1 MSTFLRLGEAAR
13 QLGVSVDTV
22 RRYVEE
28 GRLPSFRTPGGQ
40 TQVRAE
46 DVAALRGLGAVA
58 PRKRSDK
65 RLVADPDSDE
75 SESPESTRLREPR
88 RPAWQELPP
97 WEQKRAEFKTDL
109 EIERI
114 KREREQLEEEASR
127 RAAEEL
133 EEIEEAERL
142 RKLKR
147 YGKQWCWD
155 LTLEPI
161 VVRKLDRFVTTE
173 RVPPWLSD
181 FEQKNIVQR
190 YVMELTN
197 RHNER
202 QRAESERKNAEE
214 IRRIRDSWGNQDDD

>member
-58 PRKRSDK
+58 PRR
-65 RLVADPDSDE
+65 RQPHRDSDGIE
-75 SESPESTRLREPR
+75 EPESPPPKHEPDTRRA
-88 RPAWQELPP
+88 AWQDLPP
-97 WEQKRAEFKTDL
+97 WEQRRAKFKTDL
-109 EIERI
+109 EIEQI
-114 KREREQLEEEASR
+114 QHERGRLEAEAGR
-127 RAAEEL
+127 RAAEEQADA
-133 EEIEEAERL
+133 EEDDRL

-214 IRRIRDSWGNQDDD
+214 IRRIRDSWRNQDDD